1 MSSGPHTVNGSGA
14 PKAVILAGGQGIRIR
29 HLLPNLPKP
38 MAVAAGKPFLEWVV
52 RYLAKQGLA
61 DVTISTGYRSST
73 VAAHFDR
80 LELPG
85 MQIRC
90 EPERVPLGTAG
101 GFLHAVGDR
110 AAEPVTWLVCN
121 GDSLDL
127 VDLQPMFALAAKG
140 HAQAVV
146 LGLHAADCSRYG
158 SLQADSQGRLLRF
171 SEKTPGRGL
180 INAGVYLFTADLL
193 RQFPPTRPLSFETDV
208 FPTLLAANA
217 RIAVSSASAPFLDI
231 GTEETLP
238 YADQFVMTNLG
249 HFL

>member
-90 EPERVPLGTAG
+90 GTRAG
-101 GFLHAVGDR
+101 STRHGWGL
-110 AAEPVTWLVCN
+110 
-121 GDSLDL
+121 
-127 VDLQPMFALAAKG
+127 FAR
-140 HAQAVV
+140 
-146 LGLHAADCSRYG
+146 SR
-158 SLQADSQGRLLRF
+158 R
-171 SEKTPGRGL
+171 PGG
-180 INAGVYLFTADLL
+180 
-193 RQFPPTRPLSFETDV
+193 
-208 FPTLLAANA
+208 
-217 RIAVSSASAPFLDI
+217 
-231 GTEETLP
+231 
-238 YADQFVMTNLG
+238 
-249 HFL
+249 